1 MNPQTSTF
9 PAALLL
15 SFALATVTPAVDVV
29 LTADPP
35 GPVEVGD
42 ELTVQLSVNTWDA
55 TDPEVDAIA
64 FNVDFDLAVFEF
76 VSGSGTT
83 IADGSEFLALPSQ
96 AAGYNLG
103 DDSSESLVGFG
114 RYIFGASDT
123 GDGTAGSL
131 GPDGKLGSFRLR
143 AIAPGT
149 GTIGASTNMPKL
161 VFADPDFYG
170 IDPTG
175 GVGLGSVDVEV
186 LPPGVTY
193 ASWAAGIPFASE
205 KDAQPDSDPDCD
217 GRNNA
222 LEYYLGGDPLVPDV
236 ERDPQ
241 AGTMGGL
248 YATLIFERPAGAAA
262 RTDAKCSG
270 ERSTDLRTWARG
282 DVVVES
288 VSPIDPATGRETV
301 VLRSTVLFGS
311 EAREFMRLAVELDL

>member
-170 IDPTG
+170 IDRRCWPR
-175 GVGLGSVDVEV
+175 LG
-186 LPPGVTY
+186 
-193 ASWAAGIPFASE
+193 
-205 KDAQPDSDPDCD
+205 
-217 GRNNA
+217 
-222 LEYYLGGDPLVPDV
+222 
-236 ERDPQ
+236 
-241 AGTMGGL
+241 
-248 YATLIFERPAGAAA
+248 
-262 RTDAKCSG
+262 
-270 ERSTDLRTWARG
+270 
-282 DVVVES
+282 
-288 VSPIDPATGRETV
+288 
-301 VLRSTVLFGS
+301 
-311 EAREFMRLAVELDL
+311 